1 MASEDSSTTLS
12 ATTDNPHDAMK
23 RIILMITVLIAAIG
37 AFAQTNDDV
46 VYLERVGNGG
56 TRVFSVTLNMEK
68 EKDLNK
74 LSSAANRKLLKAILF
89 DGVENYNQ
97 GQPLVANP
105 DDSFA
110 NSIIDESKKAFN
122 TYCKLTE
129 LENSEVKTGQHFII
143 ELNHYNLLR
152 LLKMRG
158 SLKSDF
164 KE

>member
-1 MASEDSSTTLS
+1 MRSINMRRL
-12 ATTDNPHDAMK
+12 
-23 RIILMITVLIAAIG
+23 LFLLGLLIVSIG
-37 AFAQTNDDV
+37 TFAQTSDDV
-46 VYLERVGNGG
+46 VYLEKIGNGG
-56 TRVFSVTLNMEK
+56 TRVFSVTVNMEK

-74 LSSAANRKLLKAILF
+74 LSSAANRKLLKSILF

-97 GQPLVANP
+97 GQPLVADP
-105 DDSFA
+105 GDAFA
-110 NSIIDESKKAFN
+110 NSIIDADKKAFN
-122 TYCKLTE
+122 TYCKVTE

-164 KE
+164 RE